1 MLYEV
6 SVSQGKSLLPSE
18 VVVPLQVME
27 DSINYQEIIS
37 EIQSRPD
44 MMDRFRRYLT
54 ILRHIQVRYFGRLR
68 LPISIV
74 LFSFYAFFL
83 LHTLISLN
91 FGVLSNYFDQKSKGN
106 SEMI

>member
-27 DSINYQEIIS
+27 DRINYQEIIS

-54 ILRHIQVRYFGRLR
+54 ILRHIQVRYFGRLG

-74 LFSFYAFFL
+74 CLILRPFPAAYAHFSDFWCVAYLF
-83 LHTLISLN
+83 
-91 FGVLSNYFDQKSKGN
+91 
-106 SEMI
+106 